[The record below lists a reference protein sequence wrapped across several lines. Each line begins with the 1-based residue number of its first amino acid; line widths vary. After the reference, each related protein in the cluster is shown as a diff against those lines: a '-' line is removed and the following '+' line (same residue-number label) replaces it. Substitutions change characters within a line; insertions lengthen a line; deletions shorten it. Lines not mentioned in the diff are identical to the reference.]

1 MKQLPTLKPIP
12 FIRKRCPH
20 LKGKELLEAEELFRQ
35 HLRICMRIYYRL
47 EEEENQ
53 RKLEEAGFDSESEVA

>member
-1 MKQLPTLKPIP
+1 MKHQASPKPIP

-35 HLRICMRIYYRL
+35 HLRICMKIYYRL
-47 EEEENQ
+47 EEEEKR
-53 RKLEEAGFDSESEVA
+53 RKSEETSFDSESEVS

>member
-1 MKQLPTLKPIP
+1 MKHPHSPKPIP

-35 HLRICMRIYYRL
+35 HLRICMKIYYRL
-47 EEEENQ
+47 EEEEKR
-53 RKLEEAGFDSESEVA
+53 RKIGEAIFDNESEVA

>member
-1 MKQLPTLKPIP
+1 MKHPHSPKPIP

-35 HLRICMRIYYRL
+35 HLRICMKIYYRL
-47 EEEENQ
+47 EEEEKR
-53 RKLEEAGFDSESEVA
+53 RKVEETNFDSESEVA

>member
-1 MKQLPTLKPIP
+1 MKHLPTPKPIP
-12 FIRKRCPH
+12 LIRKRCPH

-47 EEEENQ
+47 EEEEKQ
-53 RKLEEAGFDSESEVA
+53 RNIKEAGFDSELEVS